1 MQTLF
6 NYEKESNGDSLIHLG
21 AKNHH
26 KNGCLAVIIEELSQ
40 CPKDFAKLINK
51 LNFYGN
57 TALMDAVLQGQYPTV
72 QLLIAHGADVNI
84 RNRIG
89 NTVAHIAALNGHLR
103 ILQLLV
109 EKKINVLAKNF
120 EDYTCFDH
128 AEQMAHSE
136 IAEFLEP
143 IVIKAEIWKAKNCAV
158 KIFLNKKRITRFRK
172 VPMGV
177 FREIIKYA

>member
-1 MQTLF
+1 MLIQ
-6 NYEKESNGDSLIHLG
+6 NGAEI
-21 AKNHH
+21 
-26 KNGCLAVIIEELSQ
+26 
-40 CPKDFAKLINK
+40 
-51 LNFYGN
+51 
-57 TALMDAVLQGQYPTV
+57 
-72 QLLIAHGADVNI
+72 NI

-89 NTVAHIAALNGHLR
+89 NSVAHIAALNGHLR

-109 EKKINVLAKNF
+109 DKKINILAKNF

-158 KIFLNKKRITRFRK
+158 KIFLNKSRIANFRK
-172 VPMGV
+172 IPIGV